1 MSKSF
6 KIILGLLI
14 AAIALV
20 VYLES
25 TKKDPL
31 NWSQTYSKSDKIPYG
46 TFVLYNTLKD
56 TRAFNTFK
64 EVDQP
69 PFEFLSED
77 NDFEKSTY
85 LFLNSYISFDDA
97 ESNKLLSWVAE
108 GNTMFIG
115 ARSIGKTILDTLNLD
130 INTIY
135 EYNNFE
141 HKPLV
146 NLVNPEL
153 HRALPYYLDLEVD
166 GSYFSKVDTLHTKV
180 LGEFSFT
187 KKKDTTKIIEPK
199 VNFIKQPF
207 GDGEIYI
214 HLLPDAFTNYF
225 MLREQNYTYAQNVL
239 SYIDNNSVLLWDNHH
254 NNGKTRAT
262 SILYVFFS
270 NRYLKW
276 AYYMLIIGTLLW
288 VIFEGRRKQRA
299 VPIVKPLPNQTLAF
313 TKTIAGMY
321 LDKKDHKSISTH
333 QINHFLEYIRS
344 NYRLN
349 TNKINDAF
357 ISDLAGKSSNSLEDT
372 KLLINFIVS
381 MRNKSIIT
389 SDDLMTLNKRIED
402 FKTSK

>member
-1 MSKSF
+1 MSKTF
-6 KIILGLLI
+6 KVILVVLI

-25 TKKDPL
+25 SKQEDI
-31 NWSQTYSKSDKIPYG
+31 NWSQSYSRSDKIPYG

-64 EVDQP
+64 EVNKP
-69 PFEFLSED
+69 PYEFLSED
-77 NDFEKSTY
+77 NDLEKSTY
-85 LFLNSYISFDDA
+85 FFLNNYISFDEA

-108 GNTMFIG
+108 GNSIFIG
-115 ARSIGKTILDTLNLD
+115 ARSIGQTILDTLNLE

-135 EYNNFE
+135 EYQNFE

-153 HRALPYYLDLEVD
+153 HRELPYYLDIEID
-166 GSYFSKVDTLHTKV
+166 GSYFSKVDTLYTKV
-180 LGEFSFT
+180 LGEFSFS
-187 KKKDTTKIIEPK
+187 KAKDTTKIIEPK

-207 GDGEIYI
+207 GDGEIII

-225 MLREQNYTYAQNVL
+225 MLRENNYTYAQNAL
-239 SYIDNNSVLLWDNHH
+239 SYIDTNDVLLWDNHH
-254 NNGKTRAT
+254 NNGKTVYT
-262 SILYVFFS
+262 SPLYVFFS

-344 NYRLN
+344 NYGLN
-349 TNKINDAF
+349 TNKINDVF
-357 ISDLAGKSSNSLEDT
+357 ISNLAGKSNNSLEEA

-381 MRNKSIIT
+381 IRNKSIVT
-389 SDDLMTLNKRIED
+389 ANDLTTLNKRIED

>member
-1 MSKSF
+1 MSKTF
-6 KIILGLLI
+6 KVVLVLLI

-31 NWSQTYSKSDKIPYG
+31 NWGQTYSRSDKIPYG
-46 TFVLYNTLKD
+46 TYVLYNTLKD

-64 EVDQP
+64 EVDKP

-77 NDFEKSTY
+77 NDLDKSTY
-85 LFLNSYISFDDA
+85 FFLNNYISFDEA
-97 ESNKLLSWVAE
+97 EANKLLSWVAD
-108 GNTMFIG
+108 GNSLFIA
-115 ARSIGKTILDTLNLD
+115 ARNIGETILDTLHLET
-130 INTIY
+130 NTIY
-135 EYNNFE
+135 EYGNFE
-141 HKPLV
+141 HKPLI
-146 NLVNPEL
+146 NLVNSEL
-153 HRALPYYLDLEVD
+153 ERELPYYLDIEIN
-166 GSYFSKVDTLHTKV
+166 GNYFSEVDTLNTKV

-187 KKKDTTKIIEPK
+187 KSKDTTKIVEPR
-199 VNFIKQPF
+199 VNFIKQSF

-225 MLREQNYTYAQNVL
+225 MLREQNYTYSQNAL
-239 SYIDNNSVLLWDNHH
+239 SYINNDNIILWDNHH
-254 NNGKTRAT
+254 NGGKTRYT
-262 SILYVFFS
+262 SPLYVFFS

-299 VPIVKPLPNQTLAF
+299 VPVVKPLPNQTLAF

-344 NYRLN
+344 NYRLD
-349 TNKINDAF
+349 TTKINDVF
-357 ISDLAGKSSNSLEDT
+357 ISQLADKSSNSLEDA
-372 KLLINFIVS
+372 KLLINFIVAI
-381 MRNKSIIT
+381 RNKSLVT
-389 SDDLMTLNKRIED
+389 ANDLTMLNKRIED